1 MKKGIIVTAITLF
14 LSGTGARAQVV
25 SAVPPFRPHQTAVAP
40 SVAQEP
46 FVAAQAPI
54 VQPVVVRRT
63 YVRRQNYVRRP
74 RGIDKSVDEG
84 KRARAPLT
92 TAHTI
97 FPHSPVAP
105 SSPTP
110 PPAHP
115 KSPRRAS
122 SRSAQLSAPPVRS
135 LSRPR
140 PVPPIPS
147 RRYTD
152 RHRFR
157 TAL

>member
-25 SAVPPFRPHQTAVAP
+25 SAVHPFRPHQTAVAP

-74 RGIDKSVDEG
+74 RVIVKRRPFKHSAAIVGGSAAGGAAIGALAGGG
-84 KRARAPLT
+84 KGAAIGALAGGAGGLVYDRATHKKR
-92 TAHTI
+92 I
-97 FPHSPVAP
+97 V
-105 SSPTP
+105 
-110 PPAHP
+110 
-115 KSPRRAS
+115 
-122 SRSAQLSAPPVRS
+122 VR
-135 LSRPR
+135 
-140 PVPPIPS
+140 
-147 RRYTD
+147 
-152 RHRFR
+152 
-157 TAL
+157 